1 MMKLREGFILQ
12 RTMLYKFKSK
22 VTADLIMLEPNG
34 RQMLTLIGKSES
46 GSLSKGIL
54 EPQDMP
60 AAIFALERAIAEDEE
75 VQQQRLREALAAGE
89 KVARSDVVSLRQRAV
104 PFLDMLRRCHAAG
117 KALVW
122 GV

>member
-1 MMKLREGFILQ
+1 MKLREGFILQ

-117 KALVW
+117 KAIVW

>member
-1 MMKLREGFILQ
+1 MVVRDWFILE

-54 EPQDMP
+54 ETQDMP
-60 AAIFALERAIAEDEE
+60 AAISALERAIAEDEE
-75 VQQQRLREALAAGE
+75 VQQRRLREALAAGE
-89 KVARSDVVSLRQRAV
+89 KLARSDVVSLRQRAV
-104 PFLDMLRRCHAAG
+104 PFIDMLKRCHAADT
-117 KALVW
+117 AIVW

>member
-1 MMKLREGFILQ
+1 MRDWFILGPI
-12 RTMLYKFKSK
+12 MLYKFKSK

-60 AAIFALERAIAEDEE
+60 AAISALERAIAEDDE

-89 KVARSDVVSLRQRAV
+89 KLARSDVVSLRQRAV
-104 PFLDMLRRCHAAG
+104 PFIDMLRRCQAAD
-117 KALVW
+117 KEIVW

>member
-54 EPQDMP
+54 EPQDMT

-117 KALVW
+117 KAIVW